1 MAKKV
6 VDYEKE
12 LRLMAD
18 RGGEGIGD
26 VFLDKQAKEW
36 PRMFAT
42 EGKAGKDGSGHNG
55 QDGGRRE

>member
-12 LRLMAD
+12 IRFMAD

-26 VFLDKQAKEW
+26 VFIDKNAKEW
-36 PRMFAT
+36 PRMFAI
-42 EGKAGKDGSGHNG
+42 EGKTGKTVS
-55 QDGGRRE
+55 GRRK